1 MAQPS
6 ALRAGPGKLND
17 NGDTM
22 EQTKLH
28 FTDGKSDKVY
38 QAAIEPK
45 DDGYLVTFSYGR
57 RGGKMTTGTKTKSPV
72 SLEEAKVIYSKLIKE
87 KMAKGYVVP
96 TKWQHRVT
104 VSHCQFYIEPK
115 YRLDTL
121 CDDTYFDLEFAQGFQ
136 SFPRHAVIHCD
147 DVWEITIDS
156 ELTDTVPSL
165 EGAVQ
170 AACMPIEVVD
180 DHGLFLRSV
189 DDVAE
194 EEGEENGESDDE
206 EGDEFDEDSG
216 DVPNQIDLPRGQYDM
231 LVRIYAT
238 EGWYDDEDDN
248 ENKDEDGD
256 GDEEE
261 DEELNPRCKASLTF
275 LPRGTIGPKCYLR
288 DGFDPPGK
296 LIIRTADGGKEE
308 YPA

>member
-1 MAQPS
+1 M
-6 ALRAGPGKLND
+6 ND
-17 NGDTM
+17 SGDTM

-57 RGGKMTTGTKTKSPV
+57 RGGRMTTGTKTKSPV
-72 SLEEAKVIYSKLIKE
+72 SLEEAKVIYSKLIQE
-87 KMAKGYVVP
+87 KIAKGYAVP

-104 VSHCQFYIEPK
+104 VSHCQFYIEPR

-121 CDDTYFDLEFAQGFQ
+121 CDDTYFDEEFAQGFQ

-165 EGAVQ
+165 EGTVQ
-170 AACMPIEVVD
+170 ASCMPIEVVD
-180 DHGLFLRSV
+180 DHGLFIRSV

-194 EEGEENGESDDE
+194 EEGEENEESEDE
-206 EGDEFDEDSG
+206 EGDEDSG
-216 DVPNQIDLPRGQYDM
+216 DGSPNQIDLPRGKYDM

-238 EGWYDDEDDN
+238 EGWDDDGDDN
-248 ENKDEDGD
+248 EDEDED
-256 GDEEE
+256 E

-275 LPRGTIGPKCYLR
+275 LPRGTIGPKCYSR
-288 DGFDPPGK
+288 DGFDLPSK
-296 LIIRTADGGKEE
+296 LIIRTADGGFEE
-308 YPA
+308 YPT